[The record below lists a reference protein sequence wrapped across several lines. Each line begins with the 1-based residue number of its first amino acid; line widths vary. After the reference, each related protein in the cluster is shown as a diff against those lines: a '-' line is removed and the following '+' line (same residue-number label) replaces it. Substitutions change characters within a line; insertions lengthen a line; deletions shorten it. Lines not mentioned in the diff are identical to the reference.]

1 MAIGL
6 QALLKTV
13 VDNKATGLHIRG
25 NSVAFVR
32 MNTKMRAID
41 DTFLTNEDV
50 KKMANSIMGEREK
63 RLFEQNMSV
72 DFALDAKS
80 YGRFRFNVFRQMGK
94 ICMAIR
100 HIPLEIPTYKQLNLP
115 SEVLKNLANNRRGII
130 LVTGM
135 TGSGKSSTLAAMI
148 DQINST
154 RHAHILTI
162 EDPIEFVHRDKK
174 SVISQLSLGT
184 DTPSYAAALK
194 YAMRQDPDVILI
206 GELRDVEVIRA
217 AITAAETGQLV
228 FSTMHTISAVQTLT
242 RIVESFP
249 AEQQG
254 QIRFQLADLM
264 RGVVSQRLL
273 PRKDG
278 KGLVPAIEIMLPT
291 AQIRKHI
298 LDNSMNDIHQAIK
311 KGDYYGMI
319 DFDTSLVNLYHKDI
333 CTMEDVL
340 EFSTNPD
347 QVQLALRNFS
357 TRDDS

>member
-25 NSVAFVR
+25 NSVSFVR

-41 DTFLTNEDV
+41 DTFLTNEEV
-50 KKMANSIMGEREK
+50 KKMASSIMGEREK
-63 RLFEQNMSV
+63 KLFEQNLSV
-72 DFALDAKS
+72 DFALDAKE

-100 HIPLEIPTYKQLNLP
+100 HIPLQIPSYEQLNLP
-115 SEVLKNLANNRRGII
+115 AEILRNVANTRRGII

-148 DQINST
+148 DQINKT

-162 EDPIEFVHRDKK
+162 EDPIEFVHQDKK

-184 DTPSYAAALK
+184 DTTSYTSALK

-206 GELRDVEVIRA
+206 GELRDAEVIRA

-228 FSTMHTISAVQTLT
+228 FSTMHTINAVQTLT
-242 RIVESFP
+242 RIVETFP

-264 RGVVSQRLL
+264 KGVISQRLL
-273 PRKDG
+273 PKKDG

-291 AQIRKHI
+291 AQIKKHI
-298 LDNSMNDIHQAIK
+298 LDNNINDIHQAIQ

-319 DFDTSLVNLYHKDI
+319 DFDTSLINLYNKGV
-333 CTMEDVL
+333 CNMEDIL

-347 QVQLALRNFS
+347 AVQLALKNFS
-357 TRDDS
+357 VKND

>member
-1 MAIGL
+1 
-6 QALLKTV
+6 
-13 VDNKATGLHIRG
+13 
-25 NSVAFVR
+25 
-32 MNTKMRAID
+32 
-41 DTFLTNEDV
+41 
-50 KKMANSIMGEREK
+50 
-63 RLFEQNMSV
+63 
-72 DFALDAKS
+72 
-80 YGRFRFNVFRQMGK
+80 
-94 ICMAIR
+94 
-100 HIPLEIPTYKQLNLP
+100 
-115 SEVLKNLANNRRGII
+115 
-130 LVTGM
+130 
-135 TGSGKSSTLAAMI
+135 
-148 DQINST
+148 
-154 RHAHILTI
+154 
-162 EDPIEFVHRDKK
+162 
-174 SVISQLSLGT
+174 
-184 DTPSYAAALK
+184 
-194 YAMRQDPDVILI
+194 
-206 GELRDVEVIRA
+206 
-217 AITAAETGQLV
+217 
-228 FSTMHTISAVQTLT
+228 MHTISAVQTLT